1 MGKSLNIVWSVLTA
15 LITLSTT
22 ALMGVVIMTTH
33 WEAITYSQ
41 SAVESLLS
49 VEDPENK
56 TLVRPLLD
64 GRVIVVSKE
73 NDKENELLVKMHAG
87 LWATCY
93 DLTAQEISDIVE
105 MFDGNVRGVQILGNN
120 TCLSL
125 QTSIEEDDENLTTA
139 HHRHL
144 RLQNLCISS
153 SLVCIIILSACLVV
167 FWVGFILRQVPPVL
181 IVSVLYVLAAV
192 FASFALSIMRAKRLP
207 LPRSALLRL
216 DASSSVP
223 GVGDLV
229 LDGQIDSKY
238 YPARSFHP
246 SWSFY
251 VGWIGV
257 STCLLSSVCVYTL
270 SRLMRYPPFLKVA

>member
-1 MGKSLNIVWSVLTA
+1 MA
-15 LITLSTT
+15 FTLGSTLLYSD
-22 ALMGVVIMTTH
+22 ASNLVPGV
-33 WEAITYSQ
+33 S
-41 SAVESLLS
+41 
-49 VEDPENK
+49 D
-56 TLVRPLLD
+56 LVANQFFFFLF
-64 GRVIVVSKE
+64 S
-73 NDKENELLVKMHAG
+73 
-87 LWATCY
+87 
-93 DLTAQEISDIVE
+93 
-105 MFDGNVRGVQILGNN
+105 
-120 TCLSL
+120 
-125 QTSIEEDDENLTTA
+125 
-139 HHRHL
+139 
-144 RLQNLCISS
+144 
-153 SLVCIIILSACLVV
+153 
-167 FWVGFILRQVPPVL
+167 
-181 IVSVLYVLAAV
+181 AV